1 MNLILKRYS
10 QPDQQIQKLLLTAD
24 PDEQKIN
31 EYLTTGVAYAA
42 YYQSSLVGTVVLLP
56 QTANQIEL
64 VNLAV
69 IENLQQ
75 QGIGHQLLKFAIEK
89 SRLANYSK
97 LTVGTGSTSFNA
109 LALYQKLGFRIVRI
123 DQDYF
128 SENYSQKI
136 IENGIHLRDRLWLE
150 LLL

>member
-31 EYLTTGVAYAA
+31 EYLTTGIAYAA

-64 VNLAV
+64 VNHGS
-69 IENLQQ
+69 N
-75 QGIGHQLLKFAIEK
+75 
-89 SRLANYSK
+89 RK
-97 LTVGTGSTSFNA
+97 LTTARNWSSV
-109 LALYQKLGFRIVRI
+109 I
-123 DQDYF
+123 
-128 SENYSQKI
+128 KI
-136 IENGIHLRDRLWLE
+136 CD
-150 LLL
+150 